1 MEPLHPE
8 LRADLKRAHPGLDD
22 RTIDNYEN
30 LTSLRFGLDPE
41 RDKARLAEIDTARLQ
56 LLRNRM
62 PHYAKVRE
70 AFLVRKG
77 GTHDTAAPPPVHVE
91 WRKDDDTTDGA
102 DSGDSESL
110 PKHR

>member
-22 RTIDNYEN
+22 RTIDEYEN

-41 RDKARLAEIDTARLQ
+41 RDKARLAEIDAARLQ
-56 LLRNRM
+56 LLKTRM

-70 AFLVRKG
+70 AFLARLRAADNTVATASVR
-77 GTHDTAAPPPVHVE
+77 VE
-91 WRKDDDTTDGA
+91 WRPDDAGA
-102 DSGDSESL
+102 DDASGG
-110 PKHR
+110 KR